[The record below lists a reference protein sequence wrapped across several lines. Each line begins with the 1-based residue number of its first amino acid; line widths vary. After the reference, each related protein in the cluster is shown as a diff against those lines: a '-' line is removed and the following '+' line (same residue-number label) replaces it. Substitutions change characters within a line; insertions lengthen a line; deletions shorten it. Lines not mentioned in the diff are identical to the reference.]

1 MHSMPNH
8 DSINCTQLKWRSS
21 LFASAVDRLRIASSR
36 EKNIVSC
43 GDKFT
48 YAFECIPSN
57 LSTFGMHFAIAYYQR
72 VTIRQFRVVISNL
85 FPVIAVG

>member
-8 DSINCTQLKWRSS
+8 DSINCTQLKWRAS
-21 LFASAVDRLRIASSR
+21 LFAAAVDRLRIASSR

-43 GDKFT
+43 GDKST
-48 YAFECIPSN
+48 YAFWCILSN
-57 LSTFGMHFAIAYYQR
+57 LSTIGMHFAIAYYQR
-72 VTIRQFRVVISNL
+72 VTMRQFRVLNSNL